1 MASHQPHGMATT
13 IKSERKIDCP
23 ENLAAL
29 LDDLA
34 THHLCA
40 KEAKNTPDTRSC
52 SQIYAVVPPG
62 PSTNRSM
69 LKISN
74 ASCLKTPPKPDLV
87 PKFAI
92 FMNKAGL
99 GFLYQRPQ
107 CTTVAPQ
114 DVLGRDLSQYW
125 HAFSGSI

>member
-69 LKISN
+69 FKISN

-92 FMNKAGL
+92 FMNKAGSIDMAQTFQSDKAHL
-99 GFLYQRPQ
+99 
-107 CTTVAPQ
+107 
-114 DVLGRDLSQYW
+114 
-125 HAFSGSI
+125 AFPLVKNG

>member
-1 MASHQPHGMATT
+1 MASHQPHGMATP

-23 ENLAAL
+23 EKLVAH

-34 THHLCA
+34 THHPCVN
-40 KEAKNTPDTRSC
+40 EAKNTPNTRSC
-52 SQIYAVVPPG
+52 SQIYAIWPPG
-62 PSTNRSM
+62 PSTNHSM

-87 PKFAI
+87 PKFAT

-99 GFLYQRPQ
+99 HLPIFGESLK
-107 CTTVAPQ
+107 
-114 DVLGRDLSQYW
+114 L
-125 HAFSGSI
+125 

>member
-99 GFLYQRPQ
+99 
-107 CTTVAPQ
+107 VS
-114 DVLGRDLSQYW
+114 D
-125 HAFSGSI
+125 

>member
-69 LKISN
+69 FKISN

-92 FMNKAGL
+92 FMNKAGS
-99 GFLYQRPQ
+99 GHFFPTRPNF
-107 CTTVAPQ
+107 PPR
-114 DVLGRDLSQYW
+114 VLAIGVRFLSQQMDPLDKKP
-125 HAFSGSI
+125 